1 MMARRLYFIGLL
13 MMSLIIIAS
22 CAAPAVPSP
31 APIPRQAT
39 PASIPTSNIP
49 PSTSQDAPDK
59 SGQAWVKVVE
69 AGKKE
74 GKLTV
79 YTVHLFGDMGNEMSK
94 IFFERMGIRVEMVSS
109 GSSATLIE
117 RIKVERRTGSQVP
130 SILTGAGSFVLS
142 AKQDGLTEKMGE
154 IPEVNDESIY
164 RYDPKMDKDGHMLSQ
179 QLLTMSPWINTKIIK
194 PGTEPRTWR
203 ELLKPEWKG
212 KIGISNP
219 DTGPNSIYIFY
230 GLTSRGKLDQSY
242 FTELAKQDLQWYA
255 NVGLASS
262 SLSQGEVPLTFANVP
277 AANSLGP
284 FLLEGAPLKA
294 LDMAEGI
301 PIYRSGAVALLQGAP
316 HPNAARVFINWLFS
330 KEGVT
335 TFSKYSLTVGFR
347 KDVPSF
353 IPPPGQL
360 TPANPIMMTLEDEL
374 EIAKIQRERTLT
386 KMLRGS

>member
-1 MMARRLYFIGLL
+1 MMAKRLYFIGLL
-13 MMSLIIIAS
+13 MMSLLISAS

-31 APIPRQAT
+31 AQVPKQATPSVT

-49 PSTSQDAPDK
+49 LPTSQDTGWA
-59 SGQAWVKVVE
+59 KVVE
-69 AGKKE
+69 AAKKE

-109 GSSATLIE
+109 GSSANLIE
-117 RIKVERRTGSQVP
+117 RIKAERRAGSQVP
-130 SILTGAGSFVLS
+130 SILTGAGSFVLV
-142 AKQDGLTEKMGE
+142 AKQDGLTEKMGD
-154 IPEVNDESIY
+154 IPETGDESIY

-179 QLLTMSPWINTKIIK
+179 QLLTMSPWVNTKRVP
-194 PGTEPRTWR
+194 PGTEPKAWR
-203 ELLKPEWKG
+203 DLLKPEWKG
-212 KIGISNP
+212 KIGITNP
-219 DTGPNSIYIFY
+219 DTGPNAIYVYY

-242 FTELAKQDLQWYA
+242 FTELAKQDLQFYA

-262 SLSQGEVPLTFANVP
+262 SLSQGEVPMAFSNVP

-294 LDMAEGI
+294 IDMAEGI
-301 PIYRSGAVALLQGAP
+301 PIYRSGAVALLQGSP
-316 HPNAARVFINWLFS
+316 HPNAAKVFINWLMS

-335 TFSKYSLTVGFR
+335 IFSKYSGTVGFR

-353 IPPPGQL
+353 IPPAGQL

>member
-1 MMARRLYFIGLL
+1 MMARKFYFIGLL
-13 MMSLIIIAS
+13 MISLIIIAS
-22 CAAPAVPSP
+22 CAAPAVPATAP
-31 APIPRQAT
+31 APKQ
-39 PASIPTSNIP
+39 PAPVANPTSNLP
-49 PSTSQDAPDK
+49 APTSQDTGWA
-59 SGQAWVKVVE
+59 KVVE
-69 AGKKE
+69 AAKRE

-109 GSSATLIE
+109 GSSANLIE
-117 RIKVERRTGSQVP
+117 RIKAERRAGSQVP
-130 SILTGAGSFVLS
+130 SILTGAGSFVLV
-142 AKQDGLTEKMGE
+142 AKQDGLTEKMGD
-154 IPEVNDESIY
+154 IPETRDESIY

-179 QLLTMSPWINTKIIK
+179 QLLTMSPWVNTKRIP
-194 PGTEPRTWR
+194 PGTEPKTWR
-203 ELLKPEWKG
+203 DLLKPEWKG
-212 KIGISNP
+212 KIGITNP
-219 DTGPNSIYIFY
+219 DTGPNAIYVYY
-230 GLTSRGKLDQSY
+230 GLISRGKLDQSY
-242 FTELAKQDLQWYA
+242 FTELAKQDLQFYA

-262 SLSQGEVPLTFANVP
+262 ALSQGEVPLAFSNVP

-294 LDMAEGI
+294 IDMAEGI
-301 PIYRSGAVALLQGAP
+301 PIYRSGAVALLQGSP

-335 TFSKYSLTVGFR
+335 IFSKYSGTVGFR

-353 IPPPGQL
+353 IPPQGQL
-360 TPANPIMMTLEDEL
+360 TPVNSIMMTLEDEL